1 MQHAIVADSSSDL
14 VSAEQLGLAD
24 NIGFGVAP
32 LKIIAGDREWEDV
45 PTTDVEEM
53 VDYLATYNGKSGT
66 ACPGTGDWIKAF
78 SGAKEVFGVTI
89 TSRLSG
95 SYNSAI
101 VAKDVYEAENPDARV
116 HIVDSLSTGPQL
128 WMIAE
133 KLHELIEAGL
143 PFEEIRDRI
152 EAYRDNTELLFSL
165 ESLTNLANNGRV
177 SPAVAKIAGM
187 LNIRIVGF
195 AVDGQLDPGNKV
207 RGEKKM
213 FSTIVKQIRE
223 KGCNGRKIR
232 IAHVLNE
239 EGALKLKE
247 MLLEIYPQ
255 AQIEL
260 NPTRALDSFYAERG
274 GLLVAFETANA

>member
-1 MQHAIVADSSSDL
+1 MQHAIVTDSSSDL
-14 VSAEQLGLAD
+14 TFAGQLDLPAE
-24 NIGFGVAP
+24 IGFGVAP
-32 LKIIAGDREWEDV
+32 LKIVAGDREWVDV
-45 PTTDVEEM
+45 PETDIVEM
-53 VDYLATYNGKSGT
+53 VDYLSTYSGKSGT

-78 SGAKEVFGVTI
+78 NGAKEVFGTTI
-89 TSRLSG
+89 TSKLSG

-101 VAKDVYEAENPDARV
+101 VAKDAYEKENPGARV

-128 WMIAE
+128 WLIAE
-133 KLHELIEAGL
+133 KLKELIEAGL
-143 PFEEIRDRI
+143 PFDTIRDEI

-195 AVDGQLDPGNKV
+195 AVEGELDPAHKV

-213 FSTIVKQIRE
+213 FSTMVKQIVE
-223 KGCNGRKIR
+223 KGCNGKKIR

-239 EGALKLKE
+239 AGAIKLKG
-247 MLLEIYPQ
+247 MLQEVFPE

-260 NPTRALDSFYAERG
+260 NATRALDSFYAERG
-274 GLLVAFETANA
+274 GLLVAFETK

>member
-1 MQHAIVADSSSDL
+1 MQYAVFTDSSSDL
-14 VSAEQLGLAD
+14 TSAEQLGLAGD
-24 NIGFGVAP
+24 DIAFGVAP
-32 LKIIAGDREWEDV
+32 LKINAGDREWDDV
-45 PTTDVEEM
+45 PETDIVEM
-53 VDYLATYNGKSGT
+53 VDYLASYSGKSGT
-66 ACPGTGDWIKAF
+66 SCPGTGDWIKAF
-78 SGAKEVFGVTI
+78 NGAKEAFGVTI
-89 TSRLSG
+89 TSHLSG

-101 VAKDVYEAENPDARV
+101 VAKEVYEQENPEARV
-116 HIVDSLSTGPQL
+116 HIVDSLSTGPQM

-133 KLHELIEAGL
+133 KLIELIKAGL
-143 PFEEIRDRI
+143 PFEAIRDEI

-165 ESLTNLANNGRV
+165 ESLTNLTNNGRV

-195 AVDGQLDPGNKV
+195 AVNGELDPAHKV

-213 FSTIVKQIRE
+213 FSTIVKQIVD

-239 EGALKLKE
+239 DGALKLKG
-247 MLLEIYPQ
+247 MLQEVFPEAVID
-255 AQIEL
+255 I

-274 GLLVAFETANA
+274 GLLVAFETK

>member
-1 MQHAIVADSSSDL
+1 MQYAIATDSSSDL
-14 VSAEQLGLAD
+14 TYASQLDLPEE
-24 NIGFGVAP
+24 IGFGVAP
-32 LKIIAGDREWEDV
+32 LKIVAGEREWVDAPE
-45 PTTDVEEM
+45 TDIVEM
-53 VDYLATYNGKSGT
+53 VDYLAGYSGKSGT

-78 SGAKEVFGVTI
+78 NGAMEVFGATI
-89 TSRLSG
+89 TSKLSG

-101 VAKDVYEAENPDARV
+101 VAKDVYEKENPGARV

-128 WMIAE
+128 WLIAE
-133 KLHELIEAGL
+133 KLKELIEAGL
-143 PFEEIRDRI
+143 PFDTIRDEI

-195 AVDGQLDPGNKV
+195 AVEGQLDPAHKV

-213 FSTIVKQIRE
+213 FATIVKQVVE
-223 KGCNGRKIR
+223 KGCNGKKIR

-239 EGALKLKE
+239 AGAIKLKG
-247 MLLEIYPQ
+247 MLQEVFPE

-260 NPTRALDSFYAERG
+260 NATRALDSFYAERG
-274 GLLVAFETANA
+274 GLLVAFETK

>member
-1 MQHAIVADSSSDL
+1 MKYAIVTDSSSDL
-14 VSAEQLGLAD
+14 TSADQLGLPEK
-24 NIGFGVAP
+24 IGFGVAP
-32 LKIIAGDREWEDV
+32 LKVVAGEREWVDV
-45 PTTDVEEM
+45 PETDIEDM
-53 VDYLATYNGKSGT
+53 VDYLANYNGKSGT
-66 ACPGTGDWIKAF
+66 ACPATGDWIKAF
-78 SGAKEVFGVTI
+78 NGAMEVFGTTI

-101 VAKDVYEAENPDARV
+101 VAKDVYEKENPGARV

-128 WMIAE
+128 WLIAE
-133 KLHELIEAGL
+133 KLKELIEAGL
-143 PFEEIRDRI
+143 PFDTIRDEI

-195 AVDGQLDPGNKV
+195 AVDGQLDPAHKV

-213 FSTIVKQIRE
+213 FATMVKQIVE

-239 EGALKLKE
+239 AGATKLKG
-247 MLLEIYPQ
+247 MLQEVFPE

-260 NPTRALDSFYAERG
+260 NATRALDSFYAERG
-274 GLLVAFETANA
+274 GLLVAFETR